1 MGRLANM
8 FANRAAAGEGALMP
22 FITAGYPSVD
32 ITCALIESLAHSG
45 ADALEI
51 GIPFSDPI
59 ADGPVIAA
67 SMHEALMNGATPG
80 HAFEAVA
87 NVRTAVDIPLI
98 AMVSISIVRRL
109 GGVSFVRRAAEAG
122 FDGLIVPDGDLQDI
136 ADIAKE
142 ARDTNI
148 AFTTLIA
155 PGSSLA
161 RTQEIA
167 SLAHE
172 FVYLLTRRGLTGE
185 RSDSPELA
193 DSVRSIREVSSLPIA
208 AGFGI
213 STSEHVVAA
222 LTEAEGAIVG
232 SALVRAVGEAHAQ
245 GDDPC
250 EAARGLITP
259 LAEAAHGY
267 QKT

>member
-1 MGRLANM
+1 M
-8 FANRAAAGEGALMP
+8 FANRGAAGEGALMP
-22 FITAGYPSVD
+22 FITAGYPSMDV
-32 ITCALIESLAHSG
+32 TCALIEAIANSG

-67 SMHEALMNGATPG
+67 SMHDALIHGATPG

-87 NVRTAVDIPLI
+87 NVRDTVEIPLI

-109 GGVSFVRRAAEAG
+109 GGVAFVRRAVEAG

-155 PGSSLA
+155 PGSSLS
-161 RTQEIA
+161 RTKEIA

-172 FVYLLTRRGLTGE
+172 FLYLLTRRGLTGE
-185 RSDSPELA
+185 RSDSPDLA
-193 DSVRSIREVSSLPIA
+193 NSVRSIREVSSLPIA

-213 STSEHVVAA
+213 STSEHVIAA

-232 SALVRAVGEAHAQ
+232 SALVRAIGDAHNQ

-250 EAARGLITP
+250 EAVRRLIAP
-259 LAEAAHGY
+259 LAEAAHSA